1 MKILIRGFI
10 ALSTFSLISLSTLA
24 ATSVTFWHM
33 EGVPHRVDRIQT
45 LIDEFNAANPGIEV
59 KQEVQNWGEI
69 YAKAPASVAAGTS
82 PEILVGIPDFT
93 PILAEM
99 GAAQPVEDFVA
110 ELDAKYKFYQ
120 KALDQYTYNGHTWAV
135 PLWNMA
141 ISIWYRKSEFENA
154 GISPPTTWS
163 ELKAAAKALTKDGVY
178 GIGLPGNKQLYTD
191 QTIYSFMVNS
201 GASEIYNSDGSLRF
215 DNPGTVS
222 AYEVYKDLYQYSAPD
237 AANWTWGEAEA
248 CFASKACAMI
258 LQFTVITTYDSQ
270 AEGDANDLGVIQIP
284 YADGMADSAGT
295 VSYVNSAMIMTEDSE
310 KMEASKKFLSFLME
324 PGNYGR
330 FINMEPGL
338 FLPITEEGSKDR
350 TYWND
355 PMVVKYKPQIK
366 TMLDNSTRGSLFGFT
381 NGNTFTSISSISAQ
395 NLLSQT
401 LQLAIIDGKDAA
413 TAVSEG
419 QSIMNEAIE

>member
-1 MKILIRGFI
+1 MNKILLFFI
-10 ALSTFSLISLSTLA
+10 KILFSLNAYAVTN
-24 ATSVTFWHM
+24 VTFWHM

-45 LIDEFNAANPGIEV
+45 LIDEFNSANPDINV
-59 KQEVQNWGEI
+59 TQEVQNWGEI
-69 YAKAPASVAAGTS
+69 YAKAPASVAAGTA

-93 PILAEM
+93 PILADM

-110 ELDAKYKFYQ
+110 ELDSKYGFYQ

-135 PLWNMA
+135 PLWNMGL
-141 ISIWYRKSEFENA
+141 SLWYRKSDFEAA
-154 GISPPTTWS
+154 GIEPPKTWS
-163 ELKAAAKALTKDGVY
+163 DLKKAAKALTKDGVY

-201 GASEIYNSDGSLRF
+201 GAEEIYNSDGTLRF
-215 DNPGTVS
+215 DNPQTVA
-222 AYEVYKDLYQYSAPD
+222 AYDVYKELYQYSAPD

-248 CFASKACAMI
+248 CFASKGCAMI
-258 LQFTVITTYDSQ
+258 FQCTVISTYDSQ
-270 AEGDANDLGVIQIP
+270 AGGDASDLGVIQIP
-284 YADGMADSAGT
+284 HANGKAHRAGT
-295 VSYVNSAMIMTEDSE
+295 VSYVNSAMIMTADEA

-338 FLPITEEGSKDR
+338 FLPITEAGSQDS
-350 TYWND
+350 TYWDD
-355 PMVVKYKPQIK
+355 PVVVKYKSQVE

-395 NLLSQT
+395 NLLAQT
-401 LQLAIIDGKDAA
+401 LQLTLIDGKSAKD
-413 TAVSEG
+413 AVSEG
-419 QSIMNEAIE
+419 MEIMTEAIE

>member
-1 MKILIRGFI
+1 MKKILSILFV
-10 ALSTFSLISLSTLA
+10 TLA
-24 ATSVTFWHM
+24 IPFTISPVNAATEVTFWHM
-33 EGVPHRVDRIQT
+33 EGVPHRVERIQS
-45 LIDEFNAANPGIEV
+45 LIDEFNSANPDV
-59 KQEVQNWGEI
+59 VVTQEVQNWGEI
-69 YAKAPASVAAGTS
+69 YAKAPASVASGTA

-99 GAAQPVEDFVA
+99 GAAQPVDDFIS
-110 ELDAKYKFYQ
+110 ELDSKYSFYD

-141 ISIWYRKSEFENA
+141 ISVWYRKSVLEEA
-154 GISPPTTWS
+154 GIAPPKTWS
-163 ELKAAAKALTKDGVY
+163 ELEAAAKALTKDGMY

-215 DNPGTVS
+215 DNEGTVK
-222 AYEVYKDLYQYSAPD
+222 AYDAYKNLYQYSAPD

-248 CFASKACAMI
+248 CFASNGCAMI
-258 LQFTVITTYDSQ
+258 LQFTVISTYDSQ
-270 AEGDANDLGVIQIP
+270 AEGDAGDLGVIQIP

-295 VSYVNSAMIMTEDSE
+295 VSYVNSAMIMTDDAA
-310 KMEASKKFLSFLME
+310 KMDASKRFLSYLME

-338 FLPITEEGSKDR
+338 FLPITEAGSKDD
-350 TYWND
+350 TFWND
-355 PMVVKYKPQIK
+355 PVAVKYKSQLE

-401 LQLAIIDGKDAA
+401 LQLAIIDGQDAA
-413 TAVSEG
+413 SAVSEG
-419 QSIMNEAIE
+419 QSIMTEAIE

>member
-1 MKILIRGFI
+1 MKNIIEFLFT
-10 ALSTFSLISLSTLA
+10 LFFVSLFSISAIA

-110 ELDAKYKFYQ
+110 ELDSKYSFYQ

-141 ISIWYRKSEFENA
+141 ISIWYRKSVFEEA
-154 GISPPTTWS
+154 GISAPKTWS
-163 ELKAAAKALTKDGVY
+163 ELKSAAKALTKDGVY

-201 GASEIYNSDGSLRF
+201 GASEIYNSDGTLRF
-215 DNPGTVS
+215 DNSGTVS
-222 AYEVYKDLYQYSAPD
+222 AYEIYKDLYQYSAPD

-258 LQFTVITTYDSQ
+258 LQFTVISTYEGQ
-270 AEGDANDLGVIQIP
+270 AGGDASDLGVIQIP
-284 YADGMADSAGT
+284 YADGMANSAGT
-295 VSYVNSAMIMTEDSE
+295 VSYVNSAMIMTKDNE

-338 FLPITEEGSKDR
+338 FLPITEAGSKDS
-350 TYWND
+350 TFWDD
-355 PMVVKYKPQIK
+355 PVAVKYKSQIE

-413 TAVSEG
+413 SAVSEG
-419 QSIMNEAIE
+419 QSIMMEAIE

>member
-1 MKILIRGFI
+1 MKTIVKFI
-10 ALSTFSLISLSTLA
+10 FTLSAISFFSLSTVA
-24 ATSVTFWHM
+24 ETSVTFWHM

-45 LIDEFNAANPGIEV
+45 LIDEFNQANPDIEV
-59 KQEVQNWGEI
+59 KQEVQSWGDI
-69 YAKAPASVAAGTS
+69 YAKAPASVAAGTA

-99 GAAQPVEDFVA
+99 GAAQPVEDFVS
-110 ELDAKYKFYQ
+110 ELDSKYGFYQ

-141 ISIWYRKSEFENA
+141 LSVWYRKSVLEEA
-154 GISPPTTWS
+154 GVAPPKNWS
-163 ELKAAAKALTKDGVY
+163 ELKAAAKALTKDGMY

-215 DNPGTVS
+215 DNPATVS
-222 AYEVYKDLYQYSAPD
+222 AYAAYKDLYQYSAPD

-248 CFASKACAMI
+248 CFASNSCAMI
-258 LQFTVITTYDSQ
+258 LQFTVISTYESQ
-270 AEGDANDLGVIQIP
+270 AGGDAGDLGVIQIP

-295 VSYVNSAMIMTEDSE
+295 VSYVNSAMIMTEDQA
-310 KMEASKKFLSFLME
+310 KMDASKKFLSFLME

-338 FLPITEEGSKDR
+338 FLPITEAGSKDS
-350 TYWND
+350 TFWDD
-355 PMVVKYKPQIK
+355 PVAVKYKSQIE
-366 TMLDNSTRGSLFGFT
+366 TMLDNSTRGNLFGFT

-401 LQLAIIDGKDAA
+401 LQIAIIDGKDAKS
-413 TAVSEG
+413 AVAEG

>member
-1 MKILIRGFI
+1 MKTILKFI
-10 ALSTFSLISLSTLA
+10 FTLSALSFFSLGSVA

-33 EGVPHRVDRIQT
+33 EGVPHRVDRIQI
-45 LIDEFNAANPGIEV
+45 LIDEFNEANPDIEV
-59 KQEVQNWGEI
+59 KQEVQSWGDI
-69 YAKAPASVAAGTS
+69 YAKAPASGAAGTS

-110 ELDAKYKFYQ
+110 ELDSNYGFYQ

-141 ISIWYRKSEFENA
+141 LSVWYRKSVLEEA
-154 GISPPTTWS
+154 GVAPPKTWS
-163 ELKAAAKALTKDGVY
+163 ELKAAAKALTKDGMY

-215 DNPGTVS
+215 DNPATVS
-222 AYEVYKDLYQYSAPD
+222 AYDAYKDLYQYSAPD

-248 CFASKACAMI
+248 CFASNSCAMI
-258 LQFTVITTYDSQ
+258 LQFTVISTYDSQ
-270 AEGDANDLGVIQIP
+270 AGGDAGDLGVIQIP

-295 VSYVNSAMIMTEDSE
+295 VSYVNSAMIMTDDAA
-310 KMEASKKFLSFLME
+310 KMDASKKFLRFLME

-338 FLPITEEGSKDR
+338 FLPITEAGSKDS
-350 TYWND
+350 TFWDD
-355 PMVVKYKPQIK
+355 PVAVKYKSQIE
-366 TMLDNSTRGSLFGFT
+366 TMLDNSTRGNLFGFT

-401 LQLAIIDGKDAA
+401 LQLAIIDGKDAKS
-413 TAVSEG
+413 AVAEG

>member
-1 MKILIRGFI
+1 MKTIVKFI
-10 ALSTFSLISLSTLA
+10 FTLSALSFFSLSVVA

-45 LIDEFNAANPGIEV
+45 LIDEFNQANPDIEV
-59 KQEVQNWGEI
+59 KQEVQSWGDI
-69 YAKAPASVAAGTS
+69 YAKAPASVAAGTA

-99 GAAQPVEDFVA
+99 GAAQPVEDFVS
-110 ELDAKYKFYQ
+110 ELDSKYGFYQ

-141 ISIWYRKSEFENA
+141 LSVWYRKSVLEEA
-154 GISPPTTWS
+154 GVAPPKNWS
-163 ELKAAAKALTKDGVY
+163 ELKAAAKALTKDGMY

-201 GASEIYNSDGSLRF
+201 GAAEIYNSDGSLRF
-215 DNPGTVS
+215 DNPATVS
-222 AYEVYKDLYQYSAPD
+222 AYAAYKDLYQYSAPD

-248 CFASKACAMI
+248 CFASNSCAMI
-258 LQFTVITTYDSQ
+258 LQFTVISTYESQ
-270 AEGDANDLGVIQIP
+270 AGGDAGDLGVIQIP

-295 VSYVNSAMIMTEDSE
+295 VSYVNSAMIMTEDQA
-310 KMEASKKFLSFLME
+310 KMDASKKFLSFLME

-338 FLPITEEGSKDR
+338 FLPITEAGSKDS
-350 TYWND
+350 TFWDD
-355 PMVVKYKPQIK
+355 PVAVKYKSQIE
-366 TMLDNSTRGSLFGFT
+366 TMLDNSTRGNLFGFT

-401 LQLAIIDGKDAA
+401 LQLAIIDGKDAKS
-413 TAVSEG
+413 AVAEG

>member
-1 MKILIRGFI
+1 MNKILLFI
-10 ALSTFSLISLSTLA
+10 ISILLSFNAFAVTN
-24 ATSVTFWHM
+24 VTFWHM

-45 LIDEFNAANPGIEV
+45 LIDEFNSANPDINV
-59 KQEVQNWGEI
+59 TQEVQNWGEI
-69 YAKAPASVAAGTS
+69 YAKAPASVAAGTA

-110 ELDAKYKFYQ
+110 ELDSKYGFYQ

-135 PLWNMA
+135 PLWNMGL
-141 ISIWYRKSEFENA
+141 SLWYRKSDFEEA
-154 GISPPTTWS
+154 GIKPPKTWS
-163 ELKAAAKALTKDGVY
+163 DLKKAAKALTKDGVY

-201 GASEIYNSDGSLRF
+201 GAQEIYNSDGTLRF
-215 DNPGTVS
+215 DNPETVA
-222 AYEVYKDLYQYSAPD
+222 AYDVYKELYQYSAPD

-248 CFASKACAMI
+248 CFASKGCAMI
-258 LQFTVITTYDSQ
+258 LQFTVISTYDSQ
-270 AEGDANDLGVIQIP
+270 AGGDASDLGVIQIP
-284 YADGMADSAGT
+284 YANGKAHRAGT
-295 VSYVNSAMIMTEDSE
+295 VSYVNSAMIMTDDEA

-338 FLPITEEGSKDR
+338 FLPITEAGSQDS
-350 TYWND
+350 TYWDD
-355 PMVVKYKPQIK
+355 PVVVKYKSQVE

-395 NLLSQT
+395 NLLAQT
-401 LQLAIIDGKDAA
+401 LQLTLIDGKSPKD
-413 TAVSEG
+413 AVSEG
-419 QSIMNEAIE
+419 MEIMTEAIE